1 MTNATPGPSPAP
13 ALTGRE
19 IGQAQ
24 RAIGALLDRQLAAA
38 GLPFADW
45 TILFTLEASGPL
57 AAEDLVA
64 RQVDGLKIPESEA
77 RATLDRM
84 VDGGMLAPEGDGLA
98 PTAAAEGVF
107 RPIRDNVT
115 RLTVELYGDLPA
127 EDLEATRRTL
137 AEVTRRANAKLAE
150 IT

>member
-1 MTNATPGPSPAP
+1 MTTPTPNPAP

-24 RAIGALLDRQLAAA
+24 RAIGALLDRKLEAA

-45 TILFTLEASGPL
+45 TVLFTLDGTGPL
-57 AAEDLVA
+57 PADDLVA
-64 RQVDGLKIPESEA
+64 RQIDGLKVPESEA
-77 RATLDRM
+77 RGTVDRLLA
-84 VDGGMLAPEGDGLA
+84 GGMLAPDGDRLA
-98 PTAAAEGVF
+98 PTAAAEAVF
-107 RPIRDNVT
+107 RPIRDGVS
-115 RLTVELYGDLPA
+115 RLTVELYGDLPP

-150 IT
+150 PA

>member
-1 MTNATPGPSPAP
+1 MTNATPSAAP

-24 RAIGALLDRQLAAA
+24 RAIGALLDRELAAA
-38 GLPFADW
+38 SLPFADW
-45 TILFTLEASGPL
+45 TILFTLDASGPL
-57 AAEDLVA
+57 AADDLVA
-64 RQVDGLKIPESEA
+64 RQVDGLKIPESES

-84 VDGGMLAPEGDGLA
+84 LAGGMLAPEGDRLA
-98 PTAAAEGVF
+98 PTATAEGVF
-107 RPIRDNVT
+107 RPIRDRVT

-137 AEVTRRANAKLAE
+137 AEVTRRATAKLAE
-150 IT
+150 LA

>member
-1 MTNATPGPSPAP
+1 MTTPTP

-24 RAIGALLDRQLAAA
+24 RAIGALLDRKLAAA
-38 GLPFADW
+38 GLPFPEW
-45 TILFTLEASGPL
+45 TVLFTLDATGQL
-57 AAEDLVA
+57 AADDLVA
-64 RQVDGLKIPESEA
+64 RQVDGLKVPEGEA
-77 RATLDRM
+77 RATLDGM
-84 VDGGMLAPEGDGLA
+84 VGGGMLAPDGDRLA

-107 RPIRDNVT
+107 RPIRDDVS
-115 RLTVELYGDLPA
+115 RLTVELYGDLPP

-150 IT
+150 MAGG

>member
-1 MTNATPGPSPAP
+1 MTTPTPKPTP

-24 RAIGALLDRQLAAA
+24 RAIGALLDRKLAAA

-45 TILFTLEASGPL
+45 TVLFTLDATGPRP
-57 AAEDLVA
+57 ADDLVA
-64 RQVDGLKIPESEA
+64 RQVDGLKVPESEA
-77 RATLDRM
+77 RTTLDRM
-84 VDGGMLAPEGDGLA
+84 VDGGMLAPDGDRLA
-98 PTAAAEGVF
+98 PTAAAEAVF
-107 RPIRDNVT
+107 RPIRDGVS
-115 RLTVELYGDLPA
+115 RLTVELYGDLPP

-150 IT
+150 TA

>member
-1 MTNATPGPSPAP
+1 MTTPTSNPTP

-24 RAIGALLDRQLAAA
+24 RAIGALLDRKLEAV
-38 GLPFADW
+38 GLPFAHW
-45 TILFTLEASGPL
+45 TVLFTLDATGPL
-57 AAEDLVA
+57 PEGDLVA
-64 RQVDGLKIPESEA
+64 RQVDGLKVPESEA

-84 VDGGMLAPEGDGLA
+84 IDGGMLGHDGDRLA

-107 RPIRDNVT
+107 RPIRDDVS
-115 RLTVELYGDLPA
+115 RLTVELYGDLPP

-137 AEVTRRANAKLAE
+137 AEVTRRANVKLAE
-150 IT
+150 IS

>member
-1 MTNATPGPSPAP
+1 VTAPTPNPAP

-24 RAIGALLDRQLAAA
+24 RAIGALLDRKLAAA

-45 TILFTLEASGPL
+45 TVLFTLDAAGPL
-57 AAEDLVA
+57 TADELVA
-64 RQVDGLKIPESEA
+64 RQVDGLKVPQSEA
-77 RATLDRM
+77 RATLERMTGAGLLAADGDR
-84 VDGGMLAPEGDGLA
+84 VV

-107 RPIRDNVT
+107 RPIRTDVA
-115 RLTVELYGDLPA
+115 RLTVELYGDLPP

-137 AEVTRRANAKLAE
+137 AEVTRRANAKLAQ
-150 IT
+150 TS